1 MTQQAHTSK
10 TAPISV
16 NGLNFQA
23 EVLGAKTPV
32 LVDVS
37 AAWCGPCRMAA
48 PVIEEIAASARGALK
63 VVVIDGDESP
73 ELVQALRVRGF
84 PTFIVFEN
92 GEEIRRTAG
101 FGGRGAL
108 RKLAGLAGS

>member
-1 MTQQAHTSK
+1 MTQAAHNLKAS
-10 TAPISV
+10 PVPV
-16 NGLNFQA
+16 NGLNFHA
-23 EVLGAKTPV
+23 EVLLAKTPV

-48 PVIEEIAASARGALK
+48 PIVEEIAENAADSLK

-73 ELVQALRVRGF
+73 ELVQSLKVRGF

-92 GEEIRRTAG
+92 GQEVRRAAG

-108 RKLAGLAGS
+108 HRLAGLTR